1 MNEKIDEAL
10 VRFISMKSQ
19 DLSELEEDSMTIAE
33 KIALKIIMEALSE
46 GGQAMK
52 LLVERIGGTP
62 INKNISV
69 IRDEKSASMISS
81 LEELLGGSRKDAIK
95 EISDSGSNGHHKTRN
110 GSSNSKNDS
119 LLPDIPD
126 DVIEAHIEHS
136 DSDNEDDNDEQA

>member
-10 VRFISMKSQ
+10 MKFIDMKSE
-19 DLSELEEDSMTIAE
+19 DLSSLDEDTMTIAE
-33 KIALKIIMEALSE
+33 KIALKIIMDALSE
-46 GGQAMK
+46 GGQSMK

-81 LEELLGGSRKDAIK
+81 LEELLGGSRRDAMKAIA
-95 EISDSGSNGHHKTRN
+95 DSSSSHKARN
-110 GSSNSKNDS
+110 GGSNSKNNS

-136 DSDNEDDNDEQA
+136 DGDNEDDNNEQA

>member
-10 VRFISMKSQ
+10 MKFIDMRQ
-19 DLSELEEDSMTIAE
+19 EDLSSLDEDAMTIAE
-33 KIALKIIMEALSE
+33 KIALKIIMDALSE
-46 GGQAMK
+46 GGQSMK

-81 LEELLGGSRKDAIK
+81 LEELLGGSKK
-95 EISDSGSNGHHKTRN
+95 EAMKAISDSSSSNKTRN
-110 GSSNSKNDS
+110 GGSNSKNDS

-136 DSDNEDDNDEQA
+136 DGDNEDDNDEQA

>member
-10 VRFISMKSQ
+10 MKFIDMRQ
-19 DLSELEEDSMTIAE
+19 NDLSSLDEDSMTIAE
-33 KIALKIIMEALSE
+33 TIALKIIMDALSE

-69 IRDEKSASMISS
+69 IRDEKSSSMISS
-81 LEELLGGSRKDAIK
+81 LEELLGGSRKEAMKAISNGDK
-95 EISDSGSNGHHKTRN
+95 KRNGGSNRREE
-110 GSSNSKNDS
+110 S

-126 DVIEAHIEHS
+126 NIVEAHIEPS
-136 DSDNEDDNDEQA
+136 DSDNEDDNDERE

>member
-10 VRFISMKSQ
+10 MKFIDMRQ
-19 DLSELEEDSMTIAE
+19 EDLSSLDEDAMTIAE
-33 KIALKIIMEALSE
+33 KIALKIIMDALSE
-46 GGQAMK
+46 GGQSMK

-81 LEELLGGSRKDAIK
+81 LEELLGGSRKEAMK
-95 EISDSGSNGHHKTRN
+95 AISDSNSSHKTRN
-110 GSSNSKNDS
+110 GGSNSKNDS

>member
-10 VRFISMKSQ
+10 MKFVDMSS
-19 DLSELEEDSMTIAE
+19 SELSLLDEDTMTIAE
-33 KIALKIIMEALSE
+33 KIALKIIMDALSE

-95 EISDSGSNGHHKTRN
+95 QISDSGSNGHHNARN
-110 GSSNSKNDS
+110 GGSNSKNES
-119 LLPDIPD
+119 LLPDIQD
-126 DVIEAHIEHS
+126 DIIEAHIEHS
-136 DSDNEDDNDEQA
+136 DSDNEDDNE